1 MAQLPNVKK
10 RVIVHFFDA
19 NYVVGINGWNK
30 QLPAL
35 QTYHGYQFNSWLY
48 AGAGLTLDWVTN
60 SSRHDTSSA
69 NLFLDLRSDLL
80 RKKVSPF
87 VDVKCGY
94 TILGVQGLYFN
105 PNIGCRIS
113 LNNRNGINISVGYV
127 SRYRPQAHIGTNGY
141 HYYSHIRSDAVMVSI
156 GFDL

>member
-1 MAQLPNVKK
+1 MMKRLAISSLLITIFVFGSIAQCKEK
-10 RVIVHFFDA
+10 GYRAFFDA

-35 QTYHGYQFNSWLY
+35 QTSHGYQFNSWLY

-80 RKKVSPF
+80 RKKSEPV
-87 VDVKCGY
+87 
-94 TILGVQGLYFN
+94 
-105 PNIGCRIS
+105 CRC
-113 LNNRNGINISVGYV
+113 
-127 SRYRPQAHIGTNGY
+127 
-141 HYYSHIRSDAVMVSI
+141 
-156 GFDL
+156 